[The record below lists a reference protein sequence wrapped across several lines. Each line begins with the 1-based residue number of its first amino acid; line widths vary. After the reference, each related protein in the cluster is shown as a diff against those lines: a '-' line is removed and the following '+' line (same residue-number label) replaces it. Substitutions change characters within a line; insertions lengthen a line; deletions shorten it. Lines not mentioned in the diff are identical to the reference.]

1 MKLAINHP
9 WNVSPREAVAIQER
23 LRSRVIR
30 RNRIGRRVRRVAG
43 VDVAFEESG
52 RITRAAVVVLR
63 WPGLETVESAVARR
77 ETSFPYVPGL
87 LSFRELPAVL
97 EAVRGLDEEPD
108 LWLCDGQ
115 GIAHPRRFGIAS
127 HLGLLLDAP
136 TVGVG
141 KSRLVGEHDDPGWNR
156 GDWVP
161 LIHEGEQVGAVLRTR
176 DKVNPVYVSV
186 GHRIALPTAVNWV
199 LRCAPKYRLPE
210 TTRQADRLAGEK

>member
-1 MKLAINHP
+1 M
-9 WNVSPREAVAIQER
+9 AIQER
-23 LRSRVIR
+23 LRSRVVR

-43 VDVAFEESG
+43 VDVAFEKG
-52 RITRAAVVVLR
+52 GTVTRAAVVVLS
-63 WPGLETVESAVARR
+63 WPGLEVVDAAVARR

-97 EAVRGLDEEPD
+97 DAAERLTCWPD

-127 HLGLLLDAP
+127 HLGVLLDTPAI
-136 TVGVG
+136 GVG
-141 KSRLVGEHDDPGWNR
+141 KSRLVGEHDEPGPKR
-156 GDWVP
+156 GGWAP
-161 LIHEGEQVGAVLRTR
+161 LMDDRERIGAVLRTR
-176 DKVNPVYVSV
+176 DGVRPLYISV